1 MMKEVILMM
10 FPYLKLGPRD
20 GVMLISVFIMLIL
33 TLVFKWSVWE
43 FLASV
48 VAVIIAF
55 LAGNMK
61 PNEKK
66 VLSFLKK

>member
-1 MMKEVILMM
+1 MMMY
-10 FPYLKLGPRD
+10 PYLKLGLRD
-20 GVMLISVFIMLIL
+20 GILLISVIIMLVL

-43 FLASV
+43 FVSSV

-61 PNEKK
+61 SNDKN
-66 VLSFLKK
+66 VLAFLKK

>member
-1 MMKEVILMM
+1 MMYSYI
-10 FPYLKLGPRD
+10 KLGPRD
-20 GVMLISVFIMLIL
+20 GVMLISVIIMLVL

-43 FLASV
+43 FVSSV
-48 VAVIIAF
+48 VAVIISF

-61 PNEKK
+61 PNEKN

>member
-1 MMKEVILMM
+1 MMYSYI
-10 FPYLKLGPRD
+10 KLGPRD
-20 GVMLISVFIMLIL
+20 GVMLISVIIMLVL

-43 FLASV
+43 FVSSV

-61 PNEKK
+61 SNDKN
-66 VLSFLKK
+66 VLAFLKK

>member
-1 MMKEVILMM
+1 MIYS
-10 FPYLKLGPRD
+10 YLKLGPRG
-20 GVMLISVFIMLIL
+20 GVMLVSVIIMLVL

-43 FLASV
+43 FLFSV

-61 PNEKK
+61 PDKK
-66 VLSFLKK
+66 NVLAFLKR

>member
-1 MMKEVILMM
+1 M
-10 FPYLKLGPRD
+10 FFSYFKLGPRD
-20 GVMLISVFIMLIL
+20 GVMLISVFIMLVL

-43 FLASV
+43 FVSSV

-61 PNEKK
+61 PSKK
-66 VLSFLKK
+66 NVLAFLKK